1 MKAALRAPPA
11 SGFLRFGLPCPRR
24 PGYPV
29 ASHIKALNLA
39 IPEHSVTRKEPTLET
54 ARIHRNY
61 VTYFVLATNWPFLVF
76 IITIPIL
83 LVSVPLSYWLFSRRY
98 ERLRVTLHPKTMKI
112 RQGVLMVSEK
122 TIPLNKITD
131 LAISHGPIMR
141 AMGLKALRVE
151 TAGQSGAGGALAMV
165 VGIIDTDGFRD
176 TVLDQRDKVVEQLQ
190 GGDEDAGT
198 RPAMAHDTGDATLME
213 IRDTLMRIEK
223 ALAPAAAVEKN
234 PVKRSSR

>member
-1 MKAALRAPPA
+1 M
-11 SGFLRFGLPCPRR
+11 S
-24 PGYPV
+24 
-29 ASHIKALNLA
+29 
-39 IPEHSVTRKEPTLET
+39 RKEPTLET

-61 VTYFVLATNWPFLVF
+61 VTYHVLATNWPLLVF
-76 IITIPIL
+76 IFTIPFL
-83 LVSVPLSYWLFSRRY
+83 LISVPLSYWIFSRRHA
-98 ERLRVTLHPKTMKI
+98 RLRVTLHPKTLKI

-151 TAGQSGAGGALAMV
+151 TAGQSGAGGALATV

-176 TVLDQRDKVVEQLQ
+176 TVLDQRDKVVEQLP
-190 GGDEDAGT
+190 GGDEDAGA
-198 RPAMAHDTGDATLME
+198 RPDPAQGIGDATLLE

-223 ALAPAAAVEKN
+223 ALAPATAVE
-234 PVKRSSR
+234 